1 MEKDNGID
9 DDENDKI
16 KDPLLLDDDE
26 MFQLWAANSNLYFLA
41 IALTIQIINS
51 DSCCYSYLV

>member
-26 MFQLWAANSNLYFLA
+26 MFQL
-41 IALTIQIINS
+41 
-51 DSCCYSYLV
+51 